1 MRNGITMIPFGLLS
15 GFMDGK
21 EIRIIE
27 LAEEGFRFRLSEK
40 AARPE
45 SFLICFYDMEEA
57 EYHEIELR
65 DYIFEKYKDEKT
77 QKESYFKVNIK
88 ENTEET
94 EVNDEGMIPEFTEF
108 CTEYIVRVDN
118 EEYRR
123 EVRKLQ
129 GQYSRYIRLKLEE
142 DDEELARALTG
153 YPEKKTT
160 DYYSMEN
167 FLKSDCE
174 LQTKCETKYEITCET
189 KYEEKSAQKLD
200 QKDGVLNGAE
210 VTLEID
216 RPELY
221 KEYLSID
228 VEQFSKQCR
237 EWNWLAKNISKF
249 EKLKKSQFLRPDRIY
264 IGNQFCHLLF
274 PDEKTLFAMMEK
286 AHSESLKITVAFS
299 YIREFMLESVEE
311 LVAHLGQWCREK
323 DTSIEIL
330 VNDWAMADIVA
341 KQNARLTTP
350 TISTKA
356 IASTVFSA
364 VSDNAVDKKTYL
376 IPCLGVLLNKRKKDP
391 RFPYK
396 KGNKT
401 LYQQNNLN
409 ADFYRE
415 YLEKEFGILRYEWE
429 SCGYEQK
436 FPQGQNSLHLP
447 YYQTNTS
454 QYCPLYAICTT
465 GNRGAQHLVKECP
478 HYCNTYTLSY
488 PENMNMLGRFN
499 SLFGV
504 DKELLDCP
512 ENLKGYIE
520 AGVDRLVVSWK

>member
-1 MRNGITMIPFGLLS
+1 MRNGIRMIPFGLLS

-27 LAEEGFRFRLSEK
+27 LAEEGFWFRLSEK

-65 DYIFEKYKDEKT
+65 DYIFEKYKDEKR
-77 QKESYFKVNIK
+77 QKESDFKVNIK
-88 ENTEET
+88 EITEET
-94 EVNDEGMIPEFTEF
+94 EANDKGMIPEIVEF
-108 CTEYIVRVDN
+108 CTEYIVRVNN

-129 GQYSRYIRLKLEE
+129 GQYSRYIRLKLED

-153 YPEKKTT
+153 YPEKHSVRKPV
-160 DYYSMEN
+160 
-167 FLKSDCE
+167 
-174 LQTKCETKYEITCET
+174 
-189 KYEEKSAQKLD
+189 
-200 QKDGVLNGAE
+200 QKDKFFKGVEAA
-210 VTLEID
+210 LEIN

-221 KEYLSID
+221 KEYLRKDI
-228 VEQFSKQCR
+228 EQFSEQCL
-237 EWNWLAKNISKF
+237 EWEWLAENLIEF
-249 EKLKKSQFLRPDRIY
+249 EKLKKPELLRPDRIY

-286 AHSESLKITVAFS
+286 AYSESLKITVAFS

-311 LVAHLGQWCREK
+311 LAAHLGQWCREK

-350 TISTKA
+350 TISMKA
-356 IASTVFSA
+356 IASTE
-364 VSDNAVDKKTYL
+364 TYL
-376 IPCLGVLLNKRKKDP
+376 IPCLGILLNKRKKDP

-396 KGNKT
+396 KGDKT
-401 LYQQNNLN
+401 LYRQNNLN
-409 ADFYRE
+409 TDFYGE
-415 YLEKEFGILRYEWE
+415 YLKNEFGILRYEWE
-429 SCGYEQK
+429 SCGYEQE

-465 GNRGAQHLVKECP
+465 GNRGAQHLIKDCP
-478 HYCNTYTLSY
+478 HYCSTYTLSY

-512 ENLKGYIE
+512 EKLKGYIE
-520 AGVDRLVVSWK
+520 AGVDRLVVSWN